1 MWWRYMYGF
10 DMYYLILVLPAMFF
24 ALYAQAKVKGTFNKY
39 SQIRN
44 QRGYTGA
51 QIARE
56 ILDCQGLHDV
66 KVEGIRGQLT
76 DHYDP
81 RTKVVRLSESVYG
94 STSVGAIGVAAHET
108 GHAVQHQES
117 YAPLGIRNS
126 ILPVANIG
134 SKAGIP
140 LAILGFFLRSNALLY
155 FGIIFFGVVVAFQ
168 VITLPVEF
176 NASNR
181 ALEILETKG
190 MLSHDELIPTKKVL
204 NAAAMTY
211 VAAAAVGIANLLRL
225 VLLAGRRRD

>member
-1 MWWRYMYGF
+1 MWRYMYGF
-10 DMYYLILVLPAMFF
+10 DMYYVILVVPAMLF
-24 ALYAQAKVKGTFNKY
+24 ALYAQAKVKGTFSKY
-39 SQIRN
+39 SQVRN

-56 ILDCQGLHDV
+56 ILDSQGLRDV

-81 RTKVVRLSESVYG
+81 KAKVVRLSESVYG

-108 GHAVQHQES
+108 GHAVQHQVS

-126 ILPVANIG
+126 ILPVANLG

-140 LAILGFFLRSNALLY
+140 LAILGFFLGNNALLY
-155 FGIIFFGVVVAFQ
+155 FGIIFFGAVVAFQ

-190 MLSHDELIPTKKVL
+190 LLSLDELIPTKKVL

-211 VAAAAVGIANLLRL
+211 VAAAAVGVANLLRL